1 MYVLFPEKAFFHHQI
16 GMTDTFFHYIGVF
29 VLASLLISIILMTSG
44 TVPN

>member
-29 VLASLLISIILMTSG
+29 VVASLLIFHNADDVRHST
-44 TVPN
+44 